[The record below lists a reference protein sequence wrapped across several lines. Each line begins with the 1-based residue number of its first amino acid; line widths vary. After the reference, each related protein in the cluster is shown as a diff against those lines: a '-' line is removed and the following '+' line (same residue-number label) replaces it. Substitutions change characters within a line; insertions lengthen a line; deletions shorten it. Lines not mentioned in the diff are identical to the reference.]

1 MIIIC
6 KSYAFVFVVARF
18 AVTCEIHSMWS
29 NIFHKNGVLESKKR
43 SIKAVLVAY
52 GGTTPY

>member
-18 AVTCEIHSMWS
+18 AATCEIHSMWS
-29 NIFHKNGVLESKKR
+29 NIFHKNGVLESKKQ